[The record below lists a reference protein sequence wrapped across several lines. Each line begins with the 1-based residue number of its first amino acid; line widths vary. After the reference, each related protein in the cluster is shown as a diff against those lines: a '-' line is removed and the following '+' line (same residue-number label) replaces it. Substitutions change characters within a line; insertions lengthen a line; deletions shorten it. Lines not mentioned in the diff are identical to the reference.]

1 MLILNIIWYF
11 KEASGIKETTEIFMT
26 TIKTPM
32 QVPEKNVLTLFFTQV
47 SIVNMYNCACSEKR
61 AMKPRLYPSHTTN
74 CLTE

>member
-1 MLILNIIWYF
+1 
-11 KEASGIKETTEIFMT
+11 MT

>member
-1 MLILNIIWYF
+1 
-11 KEASGIKETTEIFMT
+11 MT

-32 QVPEKNVLTLFFTQV
+32 QVSEKNVLTLFFTQV

-61 AMKPRLYPSHTTN
+61 AMKPRLYPRHTTN